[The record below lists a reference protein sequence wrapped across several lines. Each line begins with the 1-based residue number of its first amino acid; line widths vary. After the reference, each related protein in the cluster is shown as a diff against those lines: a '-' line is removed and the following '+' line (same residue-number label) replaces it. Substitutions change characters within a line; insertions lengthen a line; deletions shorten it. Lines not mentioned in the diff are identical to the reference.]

1 VSTPAERKR
10 EIGEIIS
17 DAMAKAGV
25 DWTKDSPE
33 ISAAEGVLNETMS
46 QYVEGATSKANVRAV
61 YQRWR
66 DLHKVG
72 GLF

>member
-1 VSTPAERKR
+1 
-10 EIGEIIS
+10 
-17 DAMAKAGV
+17 MAKAGV

-33 ISAAEGVLNETMS
+33 ISAAEGVLNETMT

>member
-1 VSTPAERKR
+1 
-10 EIGEIIS
+10 
-17 DAMAKAGV
+17 MAKAGV
-25 DWTKDSPE
+25 DWAMDSPE
-33 ISAAEGVLNETMS
+33 IAVAEADLNEAMA
-46 QYVEGATSKANVRAV
+46 QYVDETTSKANVRAV